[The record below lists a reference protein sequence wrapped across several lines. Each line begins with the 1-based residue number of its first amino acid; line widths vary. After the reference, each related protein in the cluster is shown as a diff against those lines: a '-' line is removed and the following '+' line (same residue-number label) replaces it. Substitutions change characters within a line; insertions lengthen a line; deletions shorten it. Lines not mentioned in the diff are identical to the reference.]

1 MQERHDRRKAELH
14 ASGRDVQ
21 FDVGSVGNRGSLKL
35 LRNIATTE
43 ASCQAIDAR
52 AAAAVYCVQ
61 FPRSH
66 SNGNIATTE
75 RPLMPG
81 RPLPC
86 TVYNSPGAT
95 AVPVVE
101 LKVST

>member
-1 MQERHDRRKAELH
+1 MERVTEEVRALMQERHDRRKAELH

-66 SNGNIATTE
+66 SGTS
-75 RPLMPG
+75 G
-81 RPLPC
+81 R
-86 TVYNSPGAT
+86 A
-95 AVPVVE
+95 
-101 LKVST
+101 